1 METPVQIVFH
11 EVTHSAALQD
21 LVREKAAKLCNVFP
35 RLTRCHVSIEQPHRH
50 QSQGR
55 LFSVRIVLHVPN
67 DELIASQGEHEDV
80 HVALRDAFDAA
91 RRQIE
96 DYAHKLRSKKLRKPA
111 GEPPAAE
118 PAEGQS

>member
-11 EVTHSAALQD
+11 EVTPSAALQD
-21 LVREKAAKLCNVFP
+21 LIREKAARLGNVFP

-55 LFSVRIVLHVPN
+55 LFNVRIVLHVPN
-67 DELIASQGEHEDV
+67 DQLIASEGRHEDV

-96 DYAHKLRSKKLRKPA
+96 DYVHRLRRRKLRDRT
-111 GEPPAAE
+111 GEPPVA
-118 PAEGQS
+118 GQPGEQS